1 MKAKPHMTR
10 ATRRARDPARGRWQQ
25 ERRRVRDAMT
35 RLVKWIMNHHY
46 PDPQDQCPF

>member
-10 ATRRARDPARGRWQQ
+10 SRRRARDPTRARWQA
-25 ERRRVRDAMT
+25 ERRRVRDAMA
-35 RLVKWIMNHHY
+35 RLVRWIMHHY